1 MIFGNFITEDARS
14 NNTVFGE
21 KVDIPLGY
29 YELLREAFAC
39 KGVEINT
46 PDLNADQEAS
56 FDLYIEGQHLTAAT
70 RRPRYLIALE
80 NPNHNERNANQNYCQ
95 NFTKVFTWNLAL
107 FEMPNVIK
115 VLPPHQIAHADFPP
129 YEDRDI
135 FTCMINANKNFKKKL
150 PSDLYGERISTI
162 RWYEKNVPE
171 EFSLFG
177 RGWEKPPPEYALLG
191 KIKRSIPSLRSKW
204 FGYRCFP
211 SYQGEIVDKGQVL
224 RRSKFSYCYE
234 NNHGISNYIT
244 EKIIDSFVYGCIPIY
259 WGAGNVLEFIPE
271 DCFID
276 RRKFRDTEEVH
287 QFLLGITST
296 QFAAY
301 QANIEDFLKSEAAKK
316 FSFEHFVS
324 TVVGEICKDIG
335 IKVNEADKR
344 H

>member
-1 MIFGNFITEDARS
+1 MIYGNFITEDARG
-14 NNTVFGE
+14 NNSVFGE
-21 KVDIPLGY
+21 MLKIPMGY
-29 YELLREAFAC
+29 YELIRESFLS
-39 KGVEINT
+39 KGIEINT
-46 PDLNADQEAS
+46 PDLNAGKKIS
-56 FDLYIEGQHLTAAT
+56 FDLVIEGQPYTAT
-70 RRPRYLIALE
+70 DNRRYLIAVE
-80 NPNHNERNANQNYCQ
+80 NPFHNKFNADLEYCSY
-95 NFTKVFTWNLAL
+95 FSKVFSWNPDLDTAG
-107 FEMPNVIK
+107 NVIR
-115 VLPPHQIAHADFPP
+115 VFSPHQIAKRAFPSF
-129 YEDRDI
+129 EERDI
-135 FTCMINANKNFKKKL
+135 FCSLINANKSFREKVS
-150 PSDLYGERISTI
+150 SDLYPERISVI
-162 RWYEKNVPE
+162 RWYEKNAPE
-171 EFSLFG
+171 LFALYG
-177 RGWEKPPPEYALLG
+177 RGWNRPPPAYDLMG
-191 KIKRSIPSLRSKW
+191 KVGRSIPSMKYKL
-204 FGYRCFP
+204 FGYKCFP
-211 SYQGEIVDKGQVL
+211 SYKGEIADKGDIL

-234 NNHGISNYIT
+234 NNQGISNYIT

-335 IKVNEADKR
+335 IKVNEADKL